1 MPDRRRLGL
10 RLRWS
15 ASPSAVVAVA
25 LAAAVTVLGRA
36 TRQPA
41 GPLRKKLAADQ
52 SLLSVVPQDP
62 GDLDAFVA
70 RYQQLANIAPLT
82 IDDEWHTIADL
93 VKAVATSDLS
103 DPTTA
108 DRLRDQAVAA
118 MKAVDDVRAYAKTTC
133 GVDLV
138 LAPTPGAVTPTTR
151 RPGRR
156 PPRRSDDRGTGPDT
170 GQPPTLPGTVP
181 PTVP

>member
-1 MPDRRRLGL
+1 M
-10 RLRWS
+10 
-15 ASPSAVVAVA
+15 A
-25 LAAAVTVLGRA
+25 LVAAVTVLGSCDKGS
-36 TRQPA
+36 RQD
-41 GPLRKKLAADQ
+41 RFCKKLAADQ

-62 GDLDAFVA
+62 GDLDDFVS
-70 RYQQLANIAPLT
+70 RYQQLANIAPLA
-82 IDDEWHTIADL
+82 IDDQWHTIADL

-118 MKAVDDVRAYAKTTC
+118 TKAVDDVRAYAKTTC

-138 LAPTPGAVTPTTR
+138 LAADRGCGHP
-151 RPGRR
+151 
-156 PPRRSDDRGTGPDT
+156 DDRGARRRVDHSRRTDDRGAGRARHGP
-170 GQPPTLPGTVP
+170 PPTPPGTVP

>member
-1 MPDRRRLGL
+1 MVVPRRPLL
-10 RLRWS
+10 
-15 ASPSAVVAVA
+15 AAVA
-25 LAAAVTVLGRA
+25 LAAAVTVLGSCDKGS
-36 TRQPA
+36 RQD
-41 GPLRKKLAADQ
+41 RFCKQLADDQ
-52 SLLSVVPQDP
+52 SVLSVVPQDP
-62 GDLDAFVA
+62 DDLDTFVS
-70 RYQQLANIAPLT
+70 RYERLADIAPLA
-82 IDDEWHTIADL
+82 IDDQWHTIADL

-118 MKAVDDVRAYAKTTC
+118 TKAVDDVRAYAKTTC

-138 LAPTPGAVTPTTR
+138 LAATPGAVSPTTVPGAATTTPSAPTPGAPTTGV
-151 RPGRR
+151 PAA
-156 PPRRSDDRGTGPDT
+156 PDT